1 MIEVFKTNVTSAT
14 QANTLVDRIHHT
26 FRNYRANFDLDDCDR
41 ILRVASSGFV
51 QEALIIAL
59 LRDSGFHAEVL
70 PDSVESMF
78 AVNESGDILT
88 TINQNN

>member
-1 MIEVFKTNVTSAT
+1 MIEVFKTNVNSTT
-14 QANTLVDRIHHT
+14 QANRLIERIHRT

-41 ILRVASSGFV
+41 VLRISSPGYV

-78 AVNESGDILT
+78 AVNESGKILT